1 MPTGDSRFQLSAD
14 PRLAPYVAASQAA
27 WLWSPDGSRILWCN
41 APGMTALGI
50 GDARDVGRPLSPADP
65 HGRQIVQLA
74 RRLPLNTTRLERLR
88 GFGARLAQLATCA
101 CTLLELQD
109 GATAILIVA
118 AEPAHR
124 IAAAAPPPLLLLETN
139 TAHEPPAA
147 TMASTEAPAPIPRAD
162 DDASGDVLEP
172 LDVDLIDLDHDVL
185 AEPPAPLPQND
196 EQPLANSVVPALDT
210 QRPIRFVWQIDTADR
225 FWLTSDEFLR
235 VGGERTARLQGQ
247 PWRDVA
253 HALDIDPGNRL
264 VQAIAAHE
272 TFSGIAVRWPLSAS
286 GRVELS
292 GMPFFDGTRTFAGYR
307 GFGICRLDGLAA
319 ENLPAEDAP
328 AAVVPAEDAFAA
340 PVDET
345 PPEPPQAEPSVPITP
360 ATTAVAADSLPER
373 ETEIVEPPQNVVPFP
388 LTSDTRTPSL
398 SAIENHAFDEI
409 ARRLTQNFQEPDR
422 RKDDEV
428 ATDLE
433 TAQEPPPEAPPSTTN
448 EQPAWLS
455 AAAPQPRGDSATDRT
470 LLDLMPSGIL
480 IYRLDRLLYANRAF
494 LTRTGHDS
502 LLALQEAGGLD
513 ALYVEPGPASTS
525 SASSD
530 GMPLTIAPSGGAPVD
545 ARLFSILWDG
555 DNAHALILQDLPAAP
570 AAPIATAAAPPPP
583 PPAAPAPDHAF
594 EAILETATDGIIL
607 FDRSGTI
614 TSANR
619 SAEALFATPAHDLR
633 TVNFADLFASDSQ
646 RIVLDY
652 FESLDTPAAARPAD
666 HGREILGRV
675 SSGSYVP
682 LSMTMGRIGDDSDRY
697 FAVFRDLSQLKK
709 SESDLLNARRKA
721 DRAGTAKADALASIS
736 HEIRGPL
743 NTIIGFANL
752 MIEERFG
759 DLGNERYADY
769 LKDIRASG
777 ERVVAILDDIVN
789 ISTIESGNIDL
800 RPVSQNLNDMVE
812 QCVGALQPQ
821 ANRERVIIRTSLAH
835 ALPQVMADTQALR
848 QITMNIVTS
857 SIRFSRAGG
866 QVIVSTAP
874 AEHGG
879 AVLRVRDAGR
889 RPNETELSSMVGSH
903 RAAADRSAIDLS
915 LARALAEANRAQ
927 FHIRTTENAGT
938 LIEVT
943 FANIRA
949 LAG

>member
-14 PRLAPYVAASQAA
+14 PRLAPYAAASQAA

-41 APGMTALGI
+41 PAGMAALGI
-50 GDARDVGRPLSPADP
+50 GEAHDAGQPLSPADP
-65 HGRQIVQLA
+65 HGRQIAQLA
-74 RRLPLNTTRLERLR
+74 RRLPRTGVTRLERLR

-101 CTLLELQD
+101 CTRLALGNGE
-109 GATAILIVA
+109 TAILLVA
-118 AEPAHR
+118 VEPSHR
-124 IAAAAPPPLLLLETN
+124 LAPPPPPPVLLAASG
-139 TAHEPPAA
+139 AHDIADTTSGEPRAADLADAGHAAPAEQPTPA
-147 TMASTEAPAPIPRAD
+147 LQDADMSAPAPSA
-162 DDASGDVLEP
+162 
-172 LDVDLIDLDHDVL
+172 
-185 AEPPAPLPQND
+185 
-196 EQPLANSVVPALDT
+196 
-210 QRPIRFVWQIDTADR
+210 QRPLRFVWQIDPTDR
-225 FWLTSDEFLR
+225 FLLTSDEFLR
-235 VGGERTARLQGQ
+235 IAGERSARLQGQ
-247 PWRDVA
+247 PWSDVA
-253 HALDIDPGNRL
+253 HALDVHGRL
-264 VQAIAAHE
+264 TQAIGAHE
-272 TFSGIAVRWPLSAS
+272 TFSSIAVRWPLDTP

-292 GMPFFDGTRTFAGYR
+292 GMPIFDGARNFAGYR
-307 GFGICRLDGLAA
+307 GFGICRFDAMPADDLSSADA
-319 ENLPAEDAP
+319 PAEDMLLVEDMP
-328 AAVVPAEDAFAA
+328 AADAQNA
-340 PVDET
+340 PIDDT
-345 PPEPPQAEPSVPITP
+345 PVELPQAEPADPVPPVAVP
-360 ATTAVAADSLPER
+360 AATDSPPER
-373 ETEIVEPPQNVVPFP
+373 EIEIVEPPQNVVPFP

-409 ARRLTQNFQEPDR
+409 ARRLTQNFQERDG
-422 RKDDEV
+422 RKDIDSSS
-428 ATDLE
+428 ADHD
-433 TAQEPPPEAPPSTTN
+433 TAHEELPTEAPLTTTSD
-448 EQPAWLS
+448 QPAWLS
-455 AAAPQPRGDSATDRT
+455 AAAPQPRGDSTTDRT

-494 LTRTGHDS
+494 LTRTAYDN

-525 SASSD
+525 SASD
-530 GMPLTIAPSGGAPVD
+530 GGMPLTIAPSGGASVA

-555 DNAHALILQDLPAAP
+555 ENAHALILQDLPAAP
-570 AAPIATAAAPPPP
+570 AAPVAAAAAPPPAAP
-583 PPAAPAPDHAF
+583 TAPAADQAL

-607 FDRSGTI
+607 FDRSGAI

-619 SAEALFATPAHDLR
+619 SAETMFGTAAPDLR
-633 TVNFADLFASDSQ
+633 TVNFADLFAADSQ

-652 FESLDTPAAARPAD
+652 FESLDTPAASRPAY
-666 HGREILGRV
+666 HGREVFGRV
-675 SSGSYVP
+675 ASGSYVP
-682 LSMTMGRIGDDSDRY
+682 LSMTMGRIGDDSERY
-697 FAVFRDLSQLKK
+697 FAVFRDLSQLKRN
-709 SESDLLNARRKA
+709 ESDLLSARRKA
-721 DRAGTAKADALASIS
+721 DRANTAKADALASIS
-736 HEIRGPL
+736 HELRGPL

-752 MIEERFG
+752 MVEERFG
-759 DLGNERYADY
+759 GLGNERYADY

-777 ERVVAILDDIVN
+777 ERAVAILNDIVN

-800 RPVSQNLNDMVE
+800 RLVSQNLNDMVE

-889 RPNETELSSMVGSH
+889 RPNETELSAMVGSH

-943 FANIRA
+943 FASIRA